1 MAKAQ
6 FGVLGLAV
14 MGQNLAMNVA
24 NKGFTVAV
32 FNRHRNRT
40 DEMMAGPAKGNKK
53 VIPTYSEKELCEALE
68 TPRRILIMVKAG
80 APVDE
85 VIGQLKPFLQ
95 KGDMIIDGGNSY
107 FKDTERRV
115 KALEAEGYAYIGS
128 GVSGGE
134 EGALKGPCIMPGGT
148 KKAYEAVEAILT
160 KIAAQTEDGP
170 CCAYIGPRG
179 AGHYVKMIHNGIE
192 YGIMQLTAE
201 TYDVMKRALGMT
213 PAEMHEVFKEWNDAE
228 LGGYLMEITR
238 DVLAK
243 KDDITGTALVELIV
257 DTAQQKGTGKWT
269 TQEALDEGIMIP
281 TITSAVEARIMSG
294 FKDERVEAEKAI
306 KLRQKVFK
314 GDRAKA
320 IGWLKSSLYA
330 SMICSYAQGMAM
342 MKRGS
347 DEYDYKLN
355 LAEIARIW
363 KGGCIIRSKLLDP
376 IKDAYKRKKRLPNIL
391 VANPFK
397 RIVKKSSND
406 WRKAVKLGI
415 DFGIPMPA
423 TMGSLAYF
431 DGYRTGR
438 LPANLTQAQRDYFGA
453 HTYQRTDREGTFH
466 TEWAK

>member
-6 FGVLGLAV
+6 FGVCGLAV

-32 FNRHRNRT
+32 FNRTKART
-40 DEMMAGPAKGNKK
+40 DEMMAGPAKGNRK
-53 VIPTYSEKELCEALE
+53 VVPTYSEKELCEALE
-68 TPRRILIMVKAG
+68 TPRKILIMVKAG
-80 APVDE
+80 KPVDE

-95 KGDMIIDGGNSY
+95 EGDVIIDGGNSY
-107 FKDTERRV
+107 FKDTERRST
-115 KALEAEGYAYIGS
+115 ALEAEGLLYIGT
-128 GVSGGE
+128 GISGGE
-134 EGALKGPCIMPGGT
+134 EGALKGPCIMPGGP
-148 KKAYEAVEAILT
+148 KKSYEAVEAILT

-170 CCAYIGPRG
+170 CCTYIGPRG
-179 AGHYVKMIHNGIE
+179 AGHFVKMVHNGIE
-192 YGIMQLTAE
+192 YGIMQLLAE

-213 PAEMHEVFKEWNDAE
+213 DDEMHQAFKEWNDAE

-243 KDDITGTALVELIV
+243 KDDITGGPLVELIV
-257 DTAQQKGTGKWT
+257 DTAAQKGTGKWT
-269 TQEALDEGIMIP
+269 SQEAFDEGIMIP
-281 TITSAVEARIMSG
+281 TITSAVDARIMSG
-294 FKDERVEAEKAI
+294 YRDERIAAEKVI
-306 KLRQKVFK
+306 KIRKKEFK

-320 IGWLKSSLYA
+320 LAWLKASLYS
-330 SMICSYAQGMAM
+330 SMIISYAQGMM
-342 MKRGS
+342 MLRKAN
-347 DEYDYKLN
+347 DEYDYKVSLS
-355 LAEIARIW
+355 EVARIW

-376 IKDAYKRKKRLPNIL
+376 IKEAYGRKRKLPNIM

-397 RIVKKSSND
+397 KLLKKSSND
-406 WRKAVKLGI
+406 WRKALKLGV
-415 DFGIPMPA
+415 DYGIPMPA
-423 TMGSLAYF
+423 TAASLAYF